1 MKYIFII
8 LMASALLMC
17 FCVSASRIYKKKYE
31 KKDEKKENFI
41 EEETDD
47 KEENE
52 ITGNYEEEPP
62 AYVEVVV

>member
-8 LMASALLMC
+8 LMASTLLMC
-17 FCVSASRIYKKKYE
+17 LCVFASRVHKNKYE
-31 KKDEKKENFI
+31 KKDEKKEHFI

-52 ITGNYEEEPP
+52 ITGNYDEEPP